1 MSNNIENLLQIMR
14 SLRHPETGCPWD
26 IKQTFASIAPYT
38 IEEAYEVAEAI
49 DQADLQALKGELGD
63 LLFQVVFYAQ
73 MAAEQGAFEF
83 NDVVEA
89 ISEKLTR
96 RHPHVFTDAL
106 AGNEI
111 ELHRDWESHKVAE
124 QREQYNNDTSI
135 LAGVP
140 KAVPALKRAAKL
152 DKRAASQG
160 FDWGNAQGVLNKI
173 AEEAAEVCEALEGGD
188 PARIQEEYGDLLLA
202 VTSLGRHLKADPEE
216 ALRQASNKFEARIR
230 GMETLMQRGDNEWNS
245 YDLDGLEALWEQA
258 KSSEK
263 ER

>member
-106 AGNEI
+106 AGNET

-124 QREQYNNDTSI
+124 QREQFSNDTSI

-160 FDWGNAQGVLNKI
+160 FDWGNAEGVLNKI
-173 AEEAAEVCEALEGGD
+173 AEEAAEVCEALEGDD

>member
-111 ELHRDWESHKVAE
+111 GLHRDWESHKVAE

-160 FDWGNAQGVLNKI
+160 FDWGNAEGVLNKI
-173 AEEAAEVCEALEGGD
+173 AEEAAEVCEALEGDD

>member
-26 IKQTFASIAPYT
+26 IRQTFASIAPYT

-160 FDWGNAQGVLNKI
+160 FDWGNAEGVLNKI
-173 AEEAAEVCEALEGGD
+173 AEEAAEVCEALEGDD

-230 GMETLMQRGDNEWNS
+230 GMETLMQQGDNEWNS

>member
-14 SLRHPETGCPWD
+14 SLRDPETGCPWD

-106 AGNEI
+106 AGNET

-160 FDWGNAQGVLNKI
+160 FDWGNAEGVLNKI
-173 AEEAAEVCEALEGGD
+173 AEEAAEVCEALEGDD

>member
-1 MSNNIENLLQIMR
+1 
-14 SLRHPETGCPWD
+14 
-26 IKQTFASIAPYT
+26 
-38 IEEAYEVAEAI
+38 
-49 DQADLQALKGELGD
+49 
-63 LLFQVVFYAQ
+63 

-160 FDWGNAQGVLNKI
+160 FDWGNAEGVLNKI
-173 AEEAAEVCEALEGGD
+173 AEEAAEVCEALEGDD

>member
-1 MSNNIENLLQIMR
+1 MKNNIENLLQIMR

-124 QREQYNNDTSI
+124 QREQHNNDTSI

-160 FDWGNAQGVLNKI
+160 FDWGNAEGVLNKI
-173 AEEAAEVCEALEGGD
+173 AEEAAEVCEALEGDD

>member
-106 AGNEI
+106 AGNET

-124 QREQYNNDTSI
+124 QREQHNNDTSI

-160 FDWGNAQGVLNKI
+160 FDWGNAEGVLNKI
-173 AEEAAEVCEALEGGD
+173 AEEAAEVCEALEGDD

>member
-1 MSNNIENLLQIMR
+1 MNNNIENLLQIMR

-160 FDWGNAQGVLNKI
+160 FDWGNAEGVLNKI
-173 AEEAAEVCEALEGGD
+173 AEEAAEVCEALEGDD

>member
-160 FDWGNAQGVLNKI
+160 FDWGNAEGVLNKI
-173 AEEAAEVCEALEGGD
+173 AEEAAEVCEALEGDD